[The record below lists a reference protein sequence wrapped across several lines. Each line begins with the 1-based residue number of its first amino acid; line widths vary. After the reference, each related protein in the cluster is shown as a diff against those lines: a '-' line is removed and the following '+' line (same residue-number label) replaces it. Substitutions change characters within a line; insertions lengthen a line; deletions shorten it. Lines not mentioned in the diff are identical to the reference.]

1 MDFHPVVWGLDI
13 GHTSIKAVKLA
24 RTGDSVSVLGYSI
37 EPIPS
42 GENVDRDTAVVSAL
56 QSLSQ
61 REELGSTPVITA
73 LSGRQIF
80 ARTINIPLI
89 NEKKLDKMVEL
100 EARQQIPGNFDEV
113 RWGYHKSPSIDQS
126 SYDVALF
133 AVRNEIIDD
142 LVGKAKQVGLNLVGI
157 SVTSLAIYNYVQ
169 YDQDFSNDET
179 VIILDVGAEN
189 TDLVVYRGE
198 SMWMRNLGVSGS
210 DITRAFQK
218 KFRVSFEEAEQL
230 KCQVAESRQAEKIFK
245 VIEGSLGELVSDVQR
260 SLGFYKSSNPDTTF
274 ESMVVS
280 GNTFRL
286 PNLNQYIADRLG
298 YAIITLVETE
308 RIKINPGLDRD
319 HFLEDLQ
326 SLGAAVGLGLQGV
339 GYGKANVNLLPS
351 SLRIQSILRAKR
363 WAAVA
368 VLLILPLAF
377 IINYQIEKS
386 YLEANWGLIQ
396 RIHRGVQENQRN
408 EAASLAIIERIPA
421 ITREAMGYANYA
433 AHIGTLQAVEQGIFR
448 MIQDL
453 VQSEMEL
460 PWAESNVVEGGHP
473 HLAPV
478 YFHSLEIPNQTPSGV
493 DAFQPLARPRQV
505 VVAFRVPDGIN
516 QLEMNQR
523 ILQRLSDLRVTPTM
537 WRAAH
542 PGTGAAMPATDELPR
557 LFGNVMGLHIRR
569 EPDHYFFMDPL
580 RRDPATGEPA
590 PEAERVQRRDVLTH
604 TLTFRCDL
612 APIAELPALG
622 GG

>member
-1 MDFHPVVWGLDI
+1 MDFHPVIWGLDI

-24 RTGDSVSVLGYSI
+24 RTGDSVSVQGYAI
-37 EPIPS
+37 EPIAS
-42 GENVDRDTAVVSAL
+42 GEDVDRDEAVVNAL
-56 QSLSQ
+56 ETLAS

-113 RWGYHKSPSIDQS
+113 RWGYHKSPSIDEA
-126 SYDVALF
+126 SYDVAIF
-133 AVRNEIIDD
+133 AVRNEIVDD
-142 LVGKAKQVGLNLVGI
+142 LVSKSKRVGLNLVGI

-169 YDQDFSNDET
+169 YDQDFVSDET

-189 TDLVVYRGE
+189 TDLVVYRSE
-198 SMWMRNLGVSGS
+198 SMWMRNLSISGS

-230 KCQVAESRQAEKIFK
+230 KCQVGESRQSEKIFK

-260 SLGFYKSSNPDTTF
+260 SLGFYKSSNPETEF

-298 YAIITLVETE
+298 YAIITLIETD
-308 RIKINPGLDRD
+308 RIKIDPGLDRD

-339 GYGKANVNLLPS
+339 GLGKANVNLLPS
-351 SLRIQSILRAKR
+351 SLRLQSILRTKR
-363 WAAVA
+363 WAAIAILV
-368 VLLILPLAF
+368 ILPLAF
-377 IINYQIEKS
+377 LLSYKIES
-386 YLEANWGLIQ
+386 DYMAANWDLIK
-396 RIHRGVQENQRN
+396 RIDAKVKTNADNEETSLKIIQEIPGISKQ
-408 EAASLAIIERIPA
+408 AAN
-421 ITREAMGYANYA
+421 YANYGS
-433 AHIGTLQAVEQGIFR
+433 HVGTLLAVEQGLLKVAS
-448 MIQDL
+448 DL
-453 VQSEMEL
+453 AQSETEE
-460 PWAESNVVEGGHP
+460 AEEKSHI
-473 HLAPV
+473 APL
-478 YFHSLEIPNQTPSGV
+478 YFHSLNIPRQAATGV
-493 DAFQPLARPRQV
+493 DAFQPLSTTRGV
-505 VVAFRVPDGIN
+505 EVAFRIPETQN
-516 QLEMNQR
+516 PQEMNQL
-523 ILQRLSDLRVTPTM
+523 ILQRLSDLRVSQAM
-537 WRAAH
+537 WRAAY
-542 PGTGAAMPATDELPR
+542 PEADVSEIPTAENLPR
-557 LFGNVMGLHIRR
+557 LFSNVVGIHVRR
-569 EPDHYFFMDPL
+569 VDDGYVFFDPTK
-580 RRDPATGEPA
+580 RDENGDPA
-590 PEAERVQRRDVLTH
+590 PESERIQQREVKMF

-612 APIAELPALG
+612 APIAELASLG